1 MEGTCS
7 SVRVRMWIHYF
18 FVTVDNTGL
27 PRRDKY
33 EGFDIYR
40 IADGRGKLSE
50 FVLWWNLF
58 RTLHSLRDRF
68 DIIHASG
75 STYRNSAVGL
85 IGKTLGKKS
94 LTIVS
99 MAHNDLYEV
108 GRGWAG
114 RAQAFLLGYV
124 DRYVSLSRQITEE
137 IKSLPLD
144 GAKAVEISQGVNTER
159 FFPADALEQAR
170 LRQAL
175 ALPERPIALYAGVF
189 DSRKNVEWLV
199 NVWIHNRKRFSGWC
213 LVLVGPTSRDHEDAG
228 LKEKLRVLV
237 SREGIAEDI
246 LFRDF
251 SPRPED
257 YYRAADLFILPSQ
270 NEGLPNVVL
279 EAMSCGLPCVV
290 TRISGTTDLIDHE
303 ATGMLFT
310 VNDERSFVDAMA
322 PLVDD
327 HGRRKQMG
335 ALAAADI
342 QHRLSSEKSAE
353 RYLQLYLTMLEGR

>member
-1 MEGTCS
+1 M
-7 SVRVRMWIHYF
+7 
-18 FVTVDNTGL
+18 
-27 PRRDKY
+27 
-33 EGFDIYR
+33 
-40 IADGRGKLSE
+40 
-50 FVLWWNLF
+50 
-58 RTLHSLRDRF
+58 
-68 DIIHASG
+68 
-75 STYRNSAVGL
+75 
-85 IGKTLGKKS
+85 
-94 LTIVS
+94 
-99 MAHNDLYEV
+99 
-108 GRGWAG
+108 
-114 RAQAFLLGYV
+114 
-124 DRYVSLSRQITEE
+124 
-137 IKSLPLD
+137 
-144 GAKAVEISQGVNTER
+144 
-159 FFPADALEQAR
+159 
-170 LRQAL
+170 
-175 ALPERPIALYAGVF
+175 
-189 DSRKNVEWLV
+189 
-199 NVWIHNRKRFSGWC
+199 
-213 LVLVGPTSRDHEDAG
+213 
-228 LKEKLRVLV
+228 
-237 SREGIAEDI
+237 
-246 LFRDF
+246 FRDF